1 MDGKEEQE
9 VSVLRTRL
17 ASGAKDA
24 LNAASSRNVL
34 SASSDSRTSF
44 VIVADLLMLMV
55 TSFVVNK
62 TTFVFVSFF
71 TRGARG
77 RAEINP
83 ESGVPGV
90 FSRFCRSP
98 SRK

>member
-44 VIVADLLMLMV
+44 VIAHCCVADLLMLMV
-55 TSFVVNK
+55 NAWS
-62 TTFVFVSFF
+62 
-71 TRGARG
+71 
-77 RAEINP
+77 I
-83 ESGVPGV
+83 
-90 FSRFCRSP
+90 
-98 SRK
+98 